1 MKLLVEIDVDVIDRD
16 KFDVDV
22 DNGFDYVDYVIIND
36 EEYWN
41 NDFYYRFGD
50 DVNDV
55 INDVLKDSNNIGVIK
70 GWKIKKKEILN
81 QNKLTFCQLFF
92 C

>member
-16 KFDVDV
+16 EFDVDV
-22 DNGFDYVDYVIIND
+22 ENGFDYVDYNIIND

-55 INDVLKDSNNIGVIK
+55 INDKLKDSNNIGVIK
-70 GWKIKKKEILN
+70 KWRIK
-81 QNKLTFCQLFF
+81 
-92 C
+92 

>member
-22 DNGFDYVDYVIIND
+22 ENGFDYVDYDIIND
-36 EEYWN
+36 DEYWN

-55 INDVLKDSNNIGVIK
+55 INDKLKDSNNIGIVKKWRIK
-70 GWKIKKKEILN
+70 
-81 QNKLTFCQLFF
+81 
-92 C
+92 

>member
-1 MKLLVEIDVDVIDRD
+1 MKLLVEIDVDVLDRD
-16 KFDVDV
+16 EFEVDV
-22 DNGFDYVDYVIIND
+22 ENGFDYVDYDIIND
-36 EEYWN
+36 DEYWN

-55 INDVLKDSNNIGVIK
+55 INDKLKDSNNIGVIK

-81 QNKLTFCQLFF
+81 
-92 C
+92 

>member
-16 KFDVDV
+16 KFEVDV
-22 DNGFDYVDYVIIND
+22 ENGFDYVDYNIIND

-55 INDVLKDSNNIGVIK
+55 INEKLKDSNNIGVIK
-70 GWKIKKKEILN
+70 KWRIR
-81 QNKLTFCQLFF
+81 
-92 C
+92 

>member
-16 KFDVDV
+16 EFEVDV
-22 DNGFDYVDYVIIND
+22 ENGFDYVDYNIIND
-36 EEYWN
+36 EEYYN

-55 INDVLKDSNNIGVIK
+55 INDKLKDSNNIGVIK
-70 GWKIKKKEILN
+70 KWRIR
-81 QNKLTFCQLFF
+81 
-92 C
+92 

>member
-55 INDVLKDSNNIGVIK
+55 INDKLKDSNNIGIVKKWRIK
-70 GWKIKKKEILN
+70 
-81 QNKLTFCQLFF
+81 
-92 C
+92 

>member
-16 KFDVDV
+16 KFEVDV
-22 DNGFDYVDYVIIND
+22 ENGFDYVDYNIIND

-70 GWKIKKKEILN
+70 EWRIK
-81 QNKLTFCQLFF
+81 
-92 C
+92 